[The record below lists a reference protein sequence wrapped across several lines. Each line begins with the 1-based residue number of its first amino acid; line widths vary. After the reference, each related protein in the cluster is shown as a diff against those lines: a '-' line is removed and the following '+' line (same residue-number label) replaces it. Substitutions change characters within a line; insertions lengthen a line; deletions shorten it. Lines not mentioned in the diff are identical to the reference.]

1 MLIKCDKFGCYVDK
15 REESHQAEQVELDQA
30 IGNIQGQTPT
40 QNTTRRFKI
49 GRGGARFAPKAP
61 QPEPY
66 KGYKTAGNE
75 AGLKAPEAR
84 NEALVYDDKTH
95 DQPSE
100 TPEENQAKVQK
111 GKNPRNVEAGYRVH
125 TDTGES
131 AGSCDAKCQR
141 EHGIRCTI
149 NGCEK
154 ILPERMGEV
163 REHWAEH
170 DHENKFLRDDQDKLR
185 ERMGKEDKLKG
196 QKEEGIGTRQ
206 HVEETE
212 AVYRH
217 ATGGKKGVR
226 DSSVAGEEDM
236 PKKGQIRHEI
246 ADEKGYKGKAE
257 DVNKITPISEA
268 GHTAMANERGAAYG
282 EKPRKAEQKP
292 FCPSCGRDHVK
303 EDKKVIQDY
312 KDTHGG
318 SQPTTF
324 PIRRGDKYGCPSG
337 NYRTGES
344 KKGED
349 WSNADGDLHSG
360 MYNQNTDEGG
370 MGYTCQNVSLRLR
383 LTNLL
388 LS

>member
-1 MLIKCDKFGCYVDK
+1 MRMKDGSIAYSLKDLEHYEVAVCRDPAVPLALITEFNTLAKAAVDGVDLGGGRMLIKCDKFGCYVDK

-30 IGNIQGQTPT
+30 IGNIRGQTPT

-61 QPEPY
+61 QSEPY

-141 EHGIRCTI
+141 KHGIRCTI

-170 DHENKFLRDDQDKLR
+170 DHESKFLQDDHDKLR
-185 ERMGKEDKLKG
+185 ERMGK
-196 QKEEGIGTRQ
+196 
-206 HVEETE
+206 
-212 AVYRH
+212 
-217 ATGGKKGVR
+217 
-226 DSSVAGEEDM
+226 
-236 PKKGQIRHEI
+236 
-246 ADEKGYKGKAE
+246 
-257 DVNKITPISEA
+257 
-268 GHTAMANERGAAYG
+268 
-282 EKPRKAEQKP
+282 
-292 FCPSCGRDHVK
+292 
-303 EDKKVIQDY
+303 QD
-312 KDTHGG
+312 
-318 SQPTTF
+318 
-324 PIRRGDKYGCPSG
+324 
-337 NYRTGES
+337 
-344 KKGED
+344 
-349 WSNADGDLHSG
+349 
-360 MYNQNTDEGG
+360 
-370 MGYTCQNVSLRLR
+370 
-383 LTNLL
+383 
-388 LS
+388 